1 MAKYLM
7 LDIDGVLNNSFY
19 CKCHEDDYARLDPKN
34 LQIFADFIH
43 KNPEI
48 RIVLSSDWKQD
59 FNENLQPY
67 KDYVSIMTNEGPR
80 EFLSRATK
88 LLLAF
93 EEYNLKLYDKTP
105 LAGRSSRY
113 DWYWERC
120 DEIKWYIEEHLTEDD
135 EYVIVDDNDNLYG
148 NEYLSKDFKGHFVQ
162 TKYTEGLR
170 PKDIDKIKEIL
181 KIKE

>member
-43 KNPEI
+43 ENPEI
-48 RIVLSSDWKQD
+48 RIVLSSDWKRD

-67 KDYVSIMTNEGPR
+67 KEYVSIMTNEGPR
-80 EFLSRATK
+80 EFLSRAAR

-93 EEYNLKLYDKTP
+93 EEYSLKLYAKTP
-105 LAGRSSRY
+105 VAPRSSKY
-113 DWYWERC
+113 DWYWERV
-120 DEIKWYIEEHLTEDD
+120 DEIEWYIKDNLSEED
-135 EYVIVDDNDNLYG
+135 EYVIVDDLDNGYG
-148 NEYLSKDFKGHFVQ
+148 NIPLSKHFKGHFVQ

-181 KIKE
+181 KLGE